1 MAHCPYEEL
10 RDLEPV
16 LRVIRTWPGIRE
28 PKPGIFYFKRVPFL
42 HFHIKDG
49 VRWADAKVG
58 KEWGPEVEIPL
69 SSTATSRAGFLKTI
83 EKRYR
88 AFVGDVA

>member
-1 MAHCPYEEL
+1 MAHCPYDQL
-10 RDLEPV
+10 RDLESV
-16 LRVIRTWPGIRE
+16 FRVIRAWPGMRE

-49 VRWADAKVG
+49 VRWADVRVG
-58 KEWGPEVEIPL
+58 KTWGPKVDVAL
-69 SSTATSRAGFLKTI
+69 RSTAVTRVGFLKMV

-88 AFVGDVA
+88 AFVKA

>member
-1 MAHCPYEEL
+1 MAHCPYDQL

-16 LRVIRTWPGIRE
+16 FRVIRGWPGIRE

-58 KEWGPEVEIPL
+58 KTWGPKIDVPL
-69 SSTATSRAGFLKTI
+69 GGSALSRAGFLKTV

-88 AFVGDVA
+88 TLSGE